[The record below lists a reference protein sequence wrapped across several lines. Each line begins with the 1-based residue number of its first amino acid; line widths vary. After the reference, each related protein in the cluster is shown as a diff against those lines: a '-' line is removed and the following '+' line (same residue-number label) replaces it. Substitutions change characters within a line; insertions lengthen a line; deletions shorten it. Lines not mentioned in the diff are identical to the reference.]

1 MKMVVDLKY
10 VLAVARDCGKHINDY
25 LLVVTKKHGSCR
37 YSKVKHAL
45 QEELIKEM

>member
-25 LLVVTKKHGSCR
+25 LSSYKSTVPVGT
-37 YSKVKHAL
+37 SKVKQHY
-45 QEELIKEM
+45 KKS